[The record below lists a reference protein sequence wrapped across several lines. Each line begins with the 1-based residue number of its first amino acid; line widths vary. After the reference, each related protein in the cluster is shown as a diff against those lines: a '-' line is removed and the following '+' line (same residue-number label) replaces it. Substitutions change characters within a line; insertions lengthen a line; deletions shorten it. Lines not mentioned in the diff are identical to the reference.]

1 MPPSPLPFDPIEEAH
16 RQWVSRDLPVPA
28 SMAAATSIMRV
39 QQIVLGAVDRALA
52 PYDLTF
58 ARFEV
63 LVLLSFT
70 RSGQLPMGKI
80 GARLMVHPTSVTS
93 SVGRLEE
100 QGFVRRS
107 AHDGDRRIVLAEI
120 TYEGRRVL
128 AEATGAV
135 TASGFGLDA
144 YDVDALDDLTATLRA
159 ARIGVGD
166 FDPPD

>member
-16 RQWVSRDLPVPA
+16 RQWMERDLPVPA
-28 SMAAATSIMRV
+28 AMTAATSIMRV

-52 PYDLTF
+52 PFDLTF
-58 ARFEV
+58 ARYEV

-70 RSGQLPMGKI
+70 RTGQLPMGKI

-100 QGFVRRS
+100 QGFVHRS

-120 TYEGRRVL
+120 TDEGRRVL
-128 AEATGAV
+128 ASATDAV
-135 TASGFGLDA
+135 TESGFGLDA
-144 YDVDALDDLTATLRA
+144 YDDDALDGLTTALRL
-159 ARIGVGD
+159 ARIGAGD
-166 FDPPD
+166 FAPPS